1 MFFNPYLIYFHL
13 YRTHVHSLFFLVLSC
28 CLFEIGIGKNRVSRL
43 FEKVKSAILAILF
56 TCFEKA
62 VELQQNN
69 FLSGFLN
76 LLRILIFSALIFSHY
91 FASQSPP
98 LSKESVVGYTY
109 AAYKFLLAVMV
120 VVFSLC
126 CPPCEYDKSPQR
138 FRYRLSH
145 FSI

>member
-1 MFFNPYLIYFHL
+1 M
-13 YRTHVHSLFFLVLSC
+13 
-28 CLFEIGIGKNRVSRL
+28 FEIGIGKIRVSRL

-109 AAYKFLLAVMV
+109 LSFISFCLPFAYLLRRVIMMIVFHFDFLLNLIFERKKIA
-120 VVFSLC
+120 
-126 CPPCEYDKSPQR
+126 DKITTD
-138 FRYRLSH
+138 LM
-145 FSI
+145 

>member
-1 MFFNPYLIYFHL
+1 M
-13 YRTHVHSLFFLVLSC
+13 
-28 CLFEIGIGKNRVSRL
+28 FEIGIGKNRVSRL

-76 LLRILIFSALIFSHY
+76 LLTFFQISHRTKWLNL
-91 FASQSPP
+91 ASQSPP

-109 AAYKFLLAVMV
+109 AAYKFLLAVYLPFKV
-120 VVFSLC
+120 V
-126 CPPCEYDKSPQR
+126 
-138 FRYRLSH
+138 
-145 FSI
+145 